1 MAIDVLAGPGCLGV
15 KRADADALLAEL
27 GDDAVLIDSTSI
39 YRSLG
44 GKAASPE
51 SDSQLFRVARVMA
64 GAAVRQANEQGNQW
78 DRYDQLG
85 AAVAA
90 YLPGRGGRRRSY
102 LCRGPWPSGGL

>member
-51 SDSQLFRVARVMA
+51 SDSQRFRLARIMA
-64 GAAVRQANEQGNQW
+64 GAAVRQANEQGNPGA
-78 DRYDQLG
+78 RYDQLG

-90 YLPGRGGRRRSY
+90 HLTCRGGRRRPY
-102 LCRGPWPSGGL
+102 LCRGPRPRRDL